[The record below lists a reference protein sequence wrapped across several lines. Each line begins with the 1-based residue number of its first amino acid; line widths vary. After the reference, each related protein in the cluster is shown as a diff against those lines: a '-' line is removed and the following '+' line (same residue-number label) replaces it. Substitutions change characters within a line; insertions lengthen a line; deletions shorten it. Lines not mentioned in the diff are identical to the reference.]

1 MRSLKIAL
9 LGVVAAT
16 GLGVLASAPAEAQ
29 DGFVSGPIYRVSRP
43 LPIRVRPRSWLDA
56 GNVPLTSNVPGA
68 GGSRNPALNPYL
80 IAASNQLT
88 PPYGPTD
95 RFGRGILP
103 DPITSDRS
111 SAPVRARS
119 ATSTSPS
126 SIAWIRPRR
135 STAAP
140 TERLPQTA

>member
-9 LGVVAAT
+9 LGVVAAA
-16 GLGVLASAPAEAQ
+16 GFGAAAPAPALAQ
-29 DGFVSGPIYRVSRP
+29 DGFVRGPIYSVSRP

-56 GNVPLTSNVPGA
+56 GNVPLSSGVPGA
-68 GGSRNPALNPYL
+68 GGSSNPALNPYL

-103 DPITSDRS
+103 DPITNGPFIGARS
-111 SAPVRARS
+111 SGVRNVDLSFVDRLDP
-119 ATSTSPS
+119 TSPLYG
-126 SIAWIRPRR
+126 RPY
-135 STAAP
+135 
-140 TERLPQTA
+140 

>member
-16 GLGVLASAPAEAQ
+16 GFGALASMPAQAQ
-29 DGFVSGPIYRVSRP
+29 DGFGPGRVYSVGRP

-88 PPYGPTD
+88 PVYGRND
-95 RFGRGILP
+95 RFDSGQLP
-103 DPITSDRS
+103 DPITNGPFIGARS
-111 SAPVRARS
+111 SAVRNVDLSFVDRIDP
-119 ATSTSPS
+119 TSPLYG
-126 SIAWIRPRR
+126 RPY
-135 STAAP
+135 
-140 TERLPQTA
+140 

>member
-9 LGVVAAT
+9 LGVIAAA
-16 GLGVLASAPAEAQ
+16 GFGAAVPAPAQAQ
-29 DGFVSGPIYRVSRP
+29 DGFVTGPIYRVSRP

-80 IAASNQLT
+80 IAASNQLN
-88 PPYGPTD
+88 PPSGPTD

-103 DPITSDRS
+103 DPITNGPFIGARS
-111 SAPVRARS
+111 SAIRNVDLSFVDRLDP
-119 ATSTSPS
+119 TSPLYG
-126 SIAWIRPRR
+126 RPY
-135 STAAP
+135 
-140 TERLPQTA
+140 

>member
-9 LGVVAAT
+9 LGALTVA
-16 GLGVLASAPAEAQ
+16 GLSAVSAAPAQAQ
-29 DGFVSGPIYRVSRP
+29 DGFARGPYYSVSRP

-56 GNVPLTSNVPGA
+56 GNVPLTSGVPGA

-103 DPITSDRS
+103 DPITNGPFIGARS
-111 SAPVRARS
+111 SAIRNVDLSFVDRLDP
-119 ATSTSPS
+119 TSPLYG
-126 SIAWIRPRR
+126 RPY
-135 STAAP
+135 
-140 TERLPQTA
+140 